1 MYRGGPYKNGLGL
14 DKVIG
19 VDTPPWGLSSFIRR
33 RRETTGDIQTSCLL
47 QCKAT
52 TLSWYTA
59 RKKNPNQKH
68 YQIWSLSE
76 PCIFRTVHLSFMKLL
91 CLRYFVTVMKSWLIV
106 SGKNSH
112 RADIDTFFMY
122 IFDNID

>member
-1 MYRGGPYKNGLGL
+1 MIYRLLVSYSVGLQ
-14 DKVIG
+14 
-19 VDTPPWGLSSFIRR
+19 R
-33 RRETTGDIQTSCLL
+33 CLGIL
-47 QCKAT
+47 
-52 TLSWYTA
+52 LG
-59 RKKNPNQKH
+59 KKNPNQKH